1 MQITPYKK
9 GVLAMKSNGK
19 KLWFRS
25 KIAKIVLTIII
36 AFAGGYVFSSLLQP
50 SPADRE
56 HKHPGEDSV
65 AQEQTLWTCPMHP
78 HIRLPEPGKC
88 PICFMDLVPSSSSD
102 SDIGE
107 RQISFSEAA
116 IKLMEIE
123 TTPVE
128 RKFVTAEIRM
138 AGKVDF
144 DETRVKHITAWV
156 PGRIDRL
163 YVDFTGTVVNK
174 GDHMVYLYSPELLST
189 QAELLQAVKAVEKF
203 KAGGSELIRRS
214 ILATLEAARDKL
226 RLLGLGKE
234 QIEQIEKTRKVVDHL
249 TIYAPMGGV
258 VIEKHRTEGSYV
270 DTGTQ
275 IYMIADLTHLWVKL
289 DAYESDMMWIRYGQE
304 VEFSTEAY
312 PGDVFKGRIS
322 FEDPVLNAKTRTVKL
337 RVNVDNHDGKLKPEM
352 FVRAIV
358 RSRVAQGG
366 RVMDPEMSGKWI
378 CPMHPSVVKT
388 EAGSCNICGMD
399 LVTTES
405 LGYVKV
411 DTPEEAPLVIP
422 ASAPLITGIRAVVY
436 VQVPN
441 TEAPTYEGRE
451 VVLGPRAGD
460 YYLVKEGLNEGEV
473 VVTNGNFKIDSALQI
488 QAKPSMMSAK
498 DVTDEHKH
506 KIIEVSEEFKQQFR
520 PVIED
525 YLALQR
531 ALAAD
536 DVKKAVES
544 VEQALKSLSGVD
556 MGLLG
561 EKAHKIWM
569 QSSGAM
575 AQALRS
581 VKKEGN
587 IEQLRKTF
595 KSFSDEV
602 IITVKQFEVFGP
614 NPLYRFHCPM
624 AFDNK
629 GADWLQIDKDTR
641 NPYLGASMLK
651 CGQVIEVIGDKTK

>member
-1 MQITPYKK
+1 
-9 GVLAMKSNGK
+9 MKSSGK

-25 KIAKIVLTIII
+25 KITKIVLIAII
-36 AFAGGYVFSSLLQP
+36 AFVAGYVFKSLLQP
-50 SPADRE
+50 FPADAE
-56 HKHPGEDSV
+56 HKHPGGQAV

-123 TTPVE
+123 TTVVE

-138 AGKVDF
+138 VGKVDY

-174 GDHMVYLYSPELLST
+174 GDHMVYLYSPELLSA
-189 QAELLQAVKAVEKF
+189 QAELLQAVKAVENF

-214 ILATLEAARDKL
+214 ILAMLKAARDKL
-226 RLLGLGKE
+226 RLLGLAKE
-234 QIEQIEKTRKVVDHL
+234 QIEQIEKTGKVVDHL

-258 VIEKHRTEGSYV
+258 VIEKHRTEGTYV

-322 FEDPVLNAKTRTVKL
+322 FIDPVLNAKTRTVKL

-352 FVRAIV
+352 FVRAVV
-358 RSRVAQGG
+358 RANVAQGG
-366 RVMDPEMSGKWI
+366 MVMDPERAGKWI

-388 EAGSCNICGMD
+388 EPGSCDICGMD

-411 DTPEEAPLVIP
+411 DTPNEAPLVIP
-422 ASAPLITGIRAVVY
+422 ASVPLITGTRAVVY
-436 VQVPN
+436 VQVPK
-441 TEAPTYEGRE
+441 TEKPTYEGRE

-460 YYLVKEGLNEGEV
+460 YYLVKEGLTEGEI

-498 DVTDEHKH
+498 DTTDEHKH

-525 YLALQR
+525 YLTLQR

-536 DVKKAVES
+536 DVKKAAES
-544 VEQALKSLSGVD
+544 IEQALKSLSRVD

-575 AQALRS
+575 TQALKN
-581 VKKEGN
+581 VKKAEN
-587 IEQLRKTF
+587 IEQLRKAF

-602 IITVKQFEVFGP
+602 IVTVTQFQVFGAE
-614 NPLYRFHCPM
+614 PLYRFHCPM

-629 GADWLQIDKDTR
+629 GADWLQMDEDTR
-641 NPYLGASMLK
+641 NPYFGASMLK
-651 CGQVIEVIGDKTK
+651 CGQVIEVIGNKTK